1 MAFSTRRVPPQP
13 VPGYA
18 GSVTY
23 RPHLLLSFGGQFFGS
38 EIWTNNLRMILG
50 DPATTLISES
60 AMNTWAL
67 ENIDDVATDVA
78 AWFDRTDS
86 RISSAARLD
95 WVKLNV
101 INADGRYWSDTETNR
116 FDFPAGSQPTGDT
129 TETFPQV
136 TVAISLLTDA
146 ARGRGSRGRIYPPTG
161 AMALGA
167 GTGRITSANR
177 AAMANSFLTLLN
189 DLANEPG
196 VDLQSPRV
204 VVASDLGMP
213 GPMRNVT
220 SVAVGDIADTQRRRR
235 NALPEQYTP
244 AGPVVI
250 V

>member
-1 MAFSTRRVPPQP
+1 VQ
-13 VPGYA
+13 PGYA

-23 RPHLLLSFGGQFFGS
+23 RPHLLLSFGGQFFGT
-38 EIWTNNLRMILG
+38 EQWTNNLRMILG

-60 AMNTWAL
+60 AMDTWAV
-67 ENIDDVATDVA
+67 ENIEDVA
-78 AWFDRTDS
+78 ADLAAWVGRTDS
-86 RISSAARLD
+86 RISAAARLD

-101 INADGRYWSDTETNR
+101 IDEDGRYWSDTETNR
-116 FDFPAGSQPTGDT
+116 YDFPSGEQVSGAT

-136 TVAISLLTDA
+136 SVVLSLLTDA

-161 AMALGA
+161 AMAMDPD
-167 GTGRITSANR
+167 TGRISSANVT
-177 AAMANSFLTLLN
+177 AMANSALTLLN

-204 VVASDLGMP
+204 VVASELGTP

-220 SVAVGDIADTQRRRR
+220 SVAVGNVADTQRRRR
-235 NALPEQYTP
+235 NALPEAYTA